1 MKEHQKFNEWLLQ
14 NKLDANDKNGG
25 VLHLFKKILV
35 ANRGE
40 IAVRIMRT
48 CKALGITTVAVYSE
62 ADQDAPHRQFADEAY
77 LVGGPR
83 VADSYLKIETIIEIA
98 KEVGAEAIHPGYGLL
113 SENPEFARKCE
124 EVGLIFV
131 GPSPQVIASMG
142 SKIEARKIM
151 KQAGVPVVPGIS
163 TSLTNSEQA
172 VKVANEIGYPIMLKA
187 SSGGGGIGMQI
198 VRNDEEMV
206 KAFEGNQKRAI
217 AFFGNGEMYL
227 EKYIENPRHIEIQL
241 LADNKGN
248 TVYLW
253 ERECSIQRRH
263 QKIVEEAPSSFVD
276 YQLRKKMGETAVQAA
291 KAIGYKNAGTI
302 EFLVDENK
310 NFYFLEMNTR
320 LQVEHPVTEEITGID
335 LVEEQLRIA
344 AGELLRFSQEQIPII
359 GHSIEVRIYAEDPKT
374 FYPSPGTITSLSLPE
389 GDGIRHEL
397 GIHEKS
403 MVTPYYD
410 PMVAKLIVKGKVRE
424 DAINKLQLALS
435 EYHVRGIKTNIPL
448 LREIVEHAAFQS
460 GDTTTNFLAKYF
472 ER

>member
-1 MKEHQKFNEWLLQ
+1 M
-14 NKLDANDKNGG
+14 
-25 VLHLFKKILV
+25 FKKILV

-198 VRNDEEMV
+198 VRNDE
-206 KAFEGNQKRAI
+206 
-217 AFFGNGEMYL
+217 
-227 EKYIENPRHIEIQL
+227 
-241 LADNKGN
+241 
-248 TVYLW
+248 
-253 ERECSIQRRH
+253 
-263 QKIVEEAPSSFVD
+263 
-276 YQLRKKMGETAVQAA
+276 
-291 KAIGYKNAGTI
+291 
-302 EFLVDENK
+302 
-310 NFYFLEMNTR
+310 
-320 LQVEHPVTEEITGID
+320 
-335 LVEEQLRIA
+335 
-344 AGELLRFSQEQIPII
+344 
-359 GHSIEVRIYAEDPKT
+359 
-374 FYPSPGTITSLSLPE
+374 
-389 GDGIRHEL
+389 
-397 GIHEKS
+397 
-403 MVTPYYD
+403 
-410 PMVAKLIVKGKVRE
+410 
-424 DAINKLQLALS
+424 
-435 EYHVRGIKTNIPL
+435 
-448 LREIVEHAAFQS
+448 
-460 GDTTTNFLAKYF
+460 
-472 ER
+472 